1 MASRRLGNEKIL
13 KELQT
18 ITINA
23 SLVIIW
29 INLGVYSVFV
39 VQKWILKA
47 ESAVIVK
54 V

>member
-1 MASRRLGNEKIL
+1 MGNDKTIR
-13 KELQT
+13 ELQT

-29 INLGVYSVFV
+29 INHEVYSVFV
-39 VQKWILKA
+39 VQKWILKP
-47 ESAVIVK
+47 ESVVIVK